1 MKRSNF
7 FLPTIKENPA
17 EAKITSHRLMLRSGM
32 IRQSSS
38 GIYSWL
44 PLGLRVLKNIEKII
58 RIGQDNIA
66 QEILMPTIQDA
77 VLGFIGTDFRDE
89 EINDALT
96 RFLKKGGEIQKVEYK
111 DNGFL
116 LKNDLALDDNYA
128 EATDSVISQL
138 NVDFEPE
145 NRIWFKAF
153 PLTK

>member
-1 MKRSNF
+1 MKWPKFKLNSNYIQK
-7 FLPTIKENPA
+7 TILTNIYNQVKM
-17 EAKITSHRLMLRSGM
+17 AKKSKIDTQISH
-32 IRQSSS
+32 
-38 GIYSWL
+38 
-44 PLGLRVLKNIEKII
+44 
-58 RIGQDNIA
+58 
-66 QEILMPTIQDA
+66 
-77 VLGFIGTDFRDE
+77 E

-145 NRIWFKAF
+145 NRI
-153 PLTK
+153 